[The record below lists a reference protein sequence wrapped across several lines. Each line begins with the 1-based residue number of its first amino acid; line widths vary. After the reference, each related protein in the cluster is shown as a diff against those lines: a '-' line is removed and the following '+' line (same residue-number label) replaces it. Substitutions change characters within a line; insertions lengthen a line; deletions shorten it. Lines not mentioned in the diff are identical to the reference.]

1 MAWRFKFP
9 YNLIQSNATVR
20 TFIRKKA
27 TSFSINCGLFF
38 ITCHFLDISPVRF
51 PLSICAL
58 FWAAWLHWC
67 TNHFLNATY
76 WVNVV
81 IVNHDSLETGLLDQ
95 ALKSL
100 FRFHPIGLR
109 SFAVSAGNL
118 CFHQLFLLSL
128 FFFTAFL
135 TCRSLTGEQARTY
148 IHSAPFYPDHADIC
162 LLRATV
168 RITLT

>member
-118 CFHQLFLLSL
+118 CFRQLFLLSL
-128 FFFTAFL
+128 FFLLHFL
-135 TCRSLTGEQARTY
+135 
-148 IHSAPFYPDHADIC
+148 HADRWQESKQGHIFT
-162 LLRATV
+162 LHHFTQ
-168 RITLT
+168 ITLIYASYEPPLG